1 MAATIEQATGVV
13 SVAVVLL
20 AYLLVLQAMTASV
33 LLLARYCALQ
43 WRSLRAL
50 LAVEPP
56 RPAPAPQVRQDQD
69 QPRPYRLGGDLRW

>member
-1 MAATIEQATGVV
+1 VAATIEQATGVV

-20 AYLLVLQAMTASV
+20 AYLVVLQVMTASV

-56 RPAPAPQVRQDQD
+56 APEAHQDQD

>member
-20 AYLLVLQAMTASV
+20 AYLLVLPVMTASG

-56 RPAPAPQVRQDQD
+56 HPAPAPEAHQDQS
-69 QPRPYRLGGDLRW
+69 RPYRLGGDLRR